1 MTLQFFKFFQNKDR
15 KTSLDRAL
23 SLGLITQEEKLRLE
37 ADRSGKRLEK
47 FLLKANKKRKHS

>member
-15 KTSLDRAL
+15 KTSLDKAL

-37 ADRSGKRLEK
+37 AGRSDKRLEK
-47 FLLKANKKRKHS
+47 FLLKANKKRK